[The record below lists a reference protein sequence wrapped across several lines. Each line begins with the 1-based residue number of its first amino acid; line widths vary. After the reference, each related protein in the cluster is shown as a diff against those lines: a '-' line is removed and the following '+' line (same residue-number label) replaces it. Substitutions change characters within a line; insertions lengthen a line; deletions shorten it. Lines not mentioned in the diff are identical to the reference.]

1 MRTVPA
7 LLVAILPLTAC
18 SATIGGD
25 DTTPGITAQGT
36 GNTRT
41 YAAQGFSKIDL
52 AGSDQVDVRVGPG
65 FSVRADGDSELL
77 DHVKIT
83 LVGDTLRIS
92 RLRTSG
98 WHWGGGHA
106 RISVTL
112 PALNAVAVA
121 GSGDV
126 TVDQVRGER
135 FKSEGAGSGH
145 LTIGTMQVNVA
156 ELSIAGSGGA
166 KLGGTA
172 QRLTVDIAGSGD
184 IDAGGLRAQQ
194 ADVSIAG
201 SGSVRAMVDG
211 NAKVSIMGSGDVDL
225 GRSAKCQVSKMGSG
239 SVRCGG

>member
-1 MRTVPA
+1 MR
-7 LLVAILPLTAC
+7 ILPILTAALVPLAAC
-18 SATIGGD
+18 SASFGAD
-25 DTTPGITAQGT
+25 DTTPGIAAQGT

-41 YAAQGFSKIDL
+41 YAAQGFSRIDL
-52 AGSDQVDVRVGPG
+52 AGADQVDVRVGPG

-83 LVGDTLRIS
+83 VSGDTLRIG
-92 RLRTSG
+92 RYRTSG

-112 PALNAVAVA
+112 PALAGVAIA

-126 TVDQVRGER
+126 TVDQVKGER
-135 FKSEGAGSGH
+135 FKGDGAGSGR
-145 LTIGTMQVNVA
+145 LQVGTMQVGLA
-156 ELSIAGSGGA
+156 EVRLAGSGGV

-184 IDAGGLRAQQ
+184 VDAGGLHAAQ

-201 SGSVRAMVDG
+201 SGNVRATVTG

-225 GRSAKCQVSKMGSG
+225 GGGARCSVSKMGSG